1 MTDEQ
6 VRPFVNDIVE
16 RLLNTDRGY
25 DLIGRDCADA
35 ADEIVG
41 LRSACSA
48 YRARLATAENEL
60 VAQEAEARKL
70 VEALDIIEEG
80 FRKPF
85 DHLDGC
91 LFKADPK
98 MPCQCDPRARM
109 ERFRAKALSFL
120 DITRAALA
128 EGRGK

>member
-60 VAQEAEARKL
+60 VAQEARARKL
-70 VEALDIIEEG
+70 EAALERIAESRDAGRHDGLPEECPAHDQYTMWLD
-80 FRKPF
+80 
-85 DHLDGC
+85 
-91 LFKADPK
+91 A
-98 MPCQCDPRARM
+98 
-109 ERFRAKALSFL
+109 
-120 DITRAALA
+120 RAALA